1 MPPRKRA
8 TPEADDQAQTPVP
21 APDLEQQ
28 PATPAAATPAA
39 PEPVAPALA
48 ETPEPVAPDPDP
60 APVAADE
67 GWEASAAA
75 LDSAPALC
83 RDHYPDPI
91 TIATSVTAVA
101 CEHGSWIRT
110 GS

>member
-1 MPPRKRA
+1 MPPRRRA
-8 TPEADDQAQTPVP
+8 TAEADDQAQTPAPDP
-21 APDLEQQ
+21 APEQ
-28 PATPAAATPAA
+28 PETPAA
-39 PEPVAPALA
+39 PAAHEQPEQP
-48 ETPEPVAPDPDP
+48 ETPDPVTPDPV
-60 APVAADE
+60 PVIADE

-75 LDSAPALC
+75 LDSGPTLC

-91 TIATSVTAVA
+91 PTSVTAVA